1 MQRFASFKPTPVTT
15 IWTSLTN
22 GHKRVALDKHDAAQ
36 DELRAPLPCA
46 RIGVH
51 QRYVVTAALYA
62 QIHKQ
67 STTMSNLPSQ
77 EEERRQVVLVLYV
90 CMDA

>member
-1 MQRFASFKPTPVTT
+1 MQRFDSFKPIPR

-22 GHKRVALDKHDAAQ
+22 GWPKRVALDKHDAAQ